1 VKSLQLQTLSE
12 NCGIGRRAQPAV
24 AGLGGGAVGHYDF
37 IVAAAGVVGN
47 GGVAVVEISGAG
59 RCDCVPGDGHGDGI
73 V

>member
-24 AGLGGGAVGHYDF
+24 AGLGGVAGGHYDF
-37 IVAAAGVVGN
+37 IVAAGVVGN
-47 GGVAVVEISGAG
+47 GGVGVVEISGAG
-59 RCDCVPGDGHGDGI
+59 GGDCGPGDGNGDGI